1 MVERTRRQKV
11 AYRRYTDEE
20 RIMALELMA
29 LGTTLSE
36 VSRRLKIPKAT
47 LSQWNNCKTQGGKK
61 IKDEMNKEEY
71 ERIRTQKKQRFI
83 EKASEIIEKTLLRLD
98 KQIED
103 ESERISAR
111 DLSVILGTI
120 YDKRALASN
129 EATVNAG
136 IKIVIEGGGEGF
148 AD

>member
-1 MVERTRRQKV
+1 M
-11 AYRRYTDEE
+11 AYRRYTDED
-20 RIMALELMA
+20 RIVALELMA

-47 LSQWNNCKTQGGKK
+47 LSQWHNSKTQGAKK

>member
-1 MVERTRRQKV
+1 M

-20 RIMALELMA
+20 RITALELMA

-47 LSQWNNCKTQGGKK
+47 LSQWHNCKTQGAKK

-71 ERIRTQKKQRFI
+71 ERIRTQKKQGFI

-120 YDKRALASN
+120 YDKRALASS
-129 EATVNAG
+129 EATE
-136 IKIVIEGGGEGF
+136 IIGGGITIEKLISQVEGEEF
-148 AD
+148 